1 MNIAE
6 TIYQQLKETT
16 NESTLLSWGL
26 SALQRVDQTRLESSG
41 VTNGLEGLKFKVNG
55 LIHKGHVLIVLNG
68 LDFYDIYICN
78 IRKNNLNVKEKIE
91 NISFCE
97 LGNIIDH
104 KVEFCENY
112 QEEIKKVKYSF

>member
-26 SALQRVDQTRLESSG
+26 SALQRVDQTGLESLG

>member
-78 IRKNNLNVKEKIE
+78 IRKNNLNLKEKIE